1 MKIFLITA
9 FLIFTSS
16 VFAET
21 PYFLSSEDLKKL
33 TEKEQISYFIEVQK
47 IIVEMSEASDYMANE
62 YQQSR
67 FSASIDETDMYLMK
81 YLDKIQM
88 TEEQYAKYRQ
98 IAITTPTDQR
108 NNDDYRKAHKIWNGF
123 NTYHANEKTKKENTA
138 WIQSETQ
145 KRLDK
150 ENKEK
155 VIREQEL
162 KIAEARHKEWMENYK
177 LPSRSVI
184 KQRRLERQE
193 RNQKAK
199 ALENE
204 KLKSDFKKSEILAA
218 EAYRAEPL
226 CLFAGWIIS
235 TDRCR
240 GPTQLPEDFQ
250 IPGVDR
256 KKMQCQEGQFLCQ
269 PLLFGLKLPNG
280 CHSLK
285 DCASEALPLCV
296 GFDSSITKTCQI
308 RSFSTTKVAVELATL
323 EGSNLFDQYRGQ
335 FYSLCEPELLSR
347 NSKIQK
353 NSKMKLDVEKT
364 CSVAREKLQFL
375 YQERVSLSD
384 NLTID
389 EPKGSQK

>member
-1 MKIFLITA
+1 MKFFLITA
-9 FLIFTSS
+9 FWIFTSS

-199 ALENE
+199 AL
-204 KLKSDFKKSEILAA
+204 
-218 EAYRAEPL
+218 
-226 CLFAGWIIS
+226 
-235 TDRCR
+235 
-240 GPTQLPEDFQ
+240 
-250 IPGVDR
+250 
-256 KKMQCQEGQFLCQ
+256 
-269 PLLFGLKLPNG
+269 
-280 CHSLK
+280 
-285 DCASEALPLCV
+285 
-296 GFDSSITKTCQI
+296 
-308 RSFSTTKVAVELATL
+308 
-323 EGSNLFDQYRGQ
+323 
-335 FYSLCEPELLSR
+335 
-347 NSKIQK
+347 
-353 NSKMKLDVEKT
+353 
-364 CSVAREKLQFL
+364 
-375 YQERVSLSD
+375 
-384 NLTID
+384 
-389 EPKGSQK
+389 